1 MPRHDLDVRYRPIA
15 RISAAR
21 DGNMIRL
28 TRRITVPDAAVSVQ
42 FVRSSGPGGQN
53 VNKVATAAQLR
64 FDLDQAGLPA
74 DVRTR
79 LERLAGRRLT
89 LEGEILIDAQRYRTQ
104 ERNRE
109 DALARLSA
117 LVERAAVPPKPRVP
131 TRPTKAA
138 KRKRTDKKVRHGAKK
153 RLRGK
158 GSVRDD

>member
-1 MPRHDLDVRYRPIA
+1 
-15 RISAAR
+15 
-21 DGNMIRL
+21 MIRL
-28 TRRITVPDAAVSVQ
+28 TQRISVPDAAVSVQ

-53 VNKVATAAQLR
+53 VNKLATAAQLR

-74 DVRTR
+74 DVRAR

-89 LEGEILIDAQRYRTQ
+89 LEGEILIDAQRFRTQ

-117 LVERAAVPPKPRVP
+117 LVERASVPPKPRVP

-138 KRKRTDKKVRHGAKK
+138 KKRRTDSKVRHGAKK
-153 RLRGK
+153 RLRGS